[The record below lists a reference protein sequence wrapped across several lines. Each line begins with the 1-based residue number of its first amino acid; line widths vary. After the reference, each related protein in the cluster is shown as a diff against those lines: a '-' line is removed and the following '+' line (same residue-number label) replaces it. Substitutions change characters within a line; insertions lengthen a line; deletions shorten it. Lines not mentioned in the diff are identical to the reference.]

1 MKNPDQLRHILKTI
15 SWRIVGTI
23 DTMVVSFFITGSI
36 KVGVAIGGFEVFTK
50 MVLYYFHERL
60 WFKYIDFGRN
70 KERLKNGLDGVVEK
84 TVEKKTKSSLNRSS
98 INEGA
103 KQRTSNDVSLN
114 IKYQNYTITLPD
126 RIEQNNHSPKVF
138 WMTGLSGSGKS
149 TIANALQNELFQK
162 GYQVY
167 VLDGDN
173 VRGGLNK
180 DLDFSD
186 EGRIENIRR
195 ISEVAK
201 LFADAGFVVITAFI
215 SPFQSDREQAKNI
228 IGSEYFC
235 EVFVDTPLEICE
247 QRDVKGL
254 YKKARAGEIPNFTG
268 IGSAFEKPEAAD
280 VVLRTDSMQVEEAVR
295 YLVRMLDS

>member
-15 SWRIVGTI
+15 SWRIVGTL
-23 DTMVVSFFITGSI
+23 DTIIISYIITGSVSI
-36 KVGVAIGGFEVFTK
+36 GMAIGGFEVFTK
-50 MVLYYFHERL
+50 MILYYLHERA
-60 WFKYIDFGRN
+60 WYKYVNLGRGASATSDWQ
-70 KERLKNGLDGVVEK
+70 LA
-84 TVEKKTKSSLNRSS
+84 SSTQHPA
-98 INEGA
+98 A
-103 KQRTSNDVSLN
+103 KPQHPAANITPQSYAISLS
-114 IKYQNYTITLPD
+114 D
-126 RIEQNNHSPKVF
+126 RIEQNKHHPKVF

-149 TIANALQNELFQK
+149 TIANALQNELFQS

-186 EGRIENIRR
+186 EGRVENIRR

-215 SPFQSDREQAKNI
+215 SPFKADRKQAKQI
-228 IGSEYFC
+228 IGEGTFC

-254 YKKARAGEIPNFTG
+254 YKKARAGEIKNFTG
-268 IGSAFEKPEAAD
+268 IDSNFEEPEAPD
-280 VVLRTDSMQVEEAVR
+280 VHVETANLNIEECVEVLFRHLAAS
-295 YLVRMLDS
+295 S

>member
-1 MKNPDQLRHILKTI
+1 
-15 SWRIVGTI
+15 
-23 DTMVVSFFITGSI
+23 MVVSYFITGSI
-36 KVGVAIGGFEVFTK
+36 KVGLAIGGFEVFTK

-60 WFKYIDFGRN
+60 WFRYVSLGRSTLDTSN
-70 KERLKNGLDGVVEK
+70 SPLATSNQKPETKNLQTATSNQK
-84 TVEKKTKSSLNRSS
+84 PIAKSQQPVASSQKPLSAEPATNIVQQSYTISLN
-98 INEGA
+98 E
-103 KQRTSNDVSLN
+103 
-114 IKYQNYTITLPD
+114 

-201 LFADAGFVVITAFI
+201 LFSDAGFIVITAFI
-215 SPFQSDREQAKNI
+215 SPFRSDRQQAREI
-228 IGSEYFC
+228 IGDDNFC
-235 EVFVDTPLEICE
+235 EVFVDTPLEVCE

-280 VVLRTDSMQVEEAVR
+280 ILIQSVDMTVQESVR
-295 YLVRMLDS
+295 KLMDKLV

>member
-1 MKNPDQLRHILKTI
+1 
-15 SWRIVGTI
+15 
-23 DTMVVSFFITGSI
+23 MVVSYFITGSI
-36 KVGVAIGGFEVFTK
+36 KVGLAIGGFEVFTK

-60 WFKYIDFGRN
+60 WFRYVSLGRSTSATGN
-70 KERLKNGLDGVVEK
+70 SPLATGNQKLETRNQKPETNIVQQSY
-84 TVEKKTKSSLNRSS
+84 TISLN
-98 INEGA
+98 
-103 KQRTSNDVSLN
+103 
-114 IKYQNYTITLPD
+114 D
-126 RIEQNNHSPKVF
+126 RIEQNKHSPKVF

-186 EGRIENIRR
+186 GGRIENIRR

-247 QRDVKGL
+247 KRDVKGL

-280 VVLRTDSMQVEEAVR
+280 ILIQSVDMTVQESVR
-295 YLVRMLDS
+295 KLMDELN

>member
-1 MKNPDQLRHILKTI
+1 
-15 SWRIVGTI
+15 
-23 DTMVVSFFITGSI
+23 MVVSFFITGSI
-36 KVGVAIGGFEVFTK
+36 KVGMAIGGFEVFTK

-60 WFKYIDFGRN
+60 WFRYVSLGRSTSATSDLPLATRN
-70 KERLKNGLDGVVEK
+70 QKLETNIVQQSY
-84 TVEKKTKSSLNRSS
+84 TISLN
-98 INEGA
+98 E
-103 KQRTSNDVSLN
+103 
-114 IKYQNYTITLPD
+114 
-126 RIEQNNHSPKVF
+126 RIEQNNHTPKVF

-149 TIANALQNELFQK
+149 TIANAFQNELFQK

-268 IGSAFEKPEAAD
+268 IGSAFEKPEKPD
-280 VVLRTDSMQVEEAVR
+280 VQLKTQKMEVTECVKLLERLLAS
-295 YLVRMLDS
+295 SH

>member
-1 MKNPDQLRHILKTI
+1 
-15 SWRIVGTI
+15 
-23 DTMVVSFFITGSI
+23 MVVSYFITGSI
-36 KVGVAIGGFEVFTK
+36 KVGLAIGGFEVFTK

-60 WFKYIDFGRN
+60 WFRYVSLGRSTSDTSN
-70 KERLKNGLDGVVEK
+70 SPLATSNQKPETRNLQTATSNQKPIA
-84 TVEKKTKSSLNRSS
+84 KSQQPVASSQKPLSAEPATNIVQQSYTISLN
-98 INEGA
+98 E
-103 KQRTSNDVSLN
+103 
-114 IKYQNYTITLPD
+114 

-186 EGRIENIRR
+186 GGRIENIRR

-268 IGSAFEKPEAAD
+268 IGSAFEKPKAAD
-280 VVLRTDSMQVEEAVR
+280 VVLRTDSMVVEEAVQ

>member
-1 MKNPDQLRHILKTI
+1 
-15 SWRIVGTI
+15 
-23 DTMVVSFFITGSI
+23 MVVSYFITGSI
-36 KVGVAIGGFEVFTK
+36 KVGLAIGGFEVFTK

-60 WFKYIDFGRN
+60 WFSYVSLGRSTSATGN
-70 KERLKNGLDGVVEK
+70 SPLATGNQKLETRNQKPETNIVQQSY
-84 TVEKKTKSSLNRSS
+84 TISLN
-98 INEGA
+98 
-103 KQRTSNDVSLN
+103 
-114 IKYQNYTITLPD
+114 D
-126 RIEQNNHSPKVF
+126 RIEQNKHSPKVF

-173 VRGGLNK
+173 IRRGLNQ

-186 EGRIENIRR
+186 KGRIENIRR

-215 SPFQSDREQAKNI
+215 SPFQSDREQARKI

-268 IGSAFEKPEAAD
+268 IGSAFEKPEKPD
-280 VVLRTDSMQVEEAVR
+280 VQLKTQKMEVTECVKLLERLLAS
-295 YLVRMLDS
+295 SH

>member
-1 MKNPDQLRHILKTI
+1 
-15 SWRIVGTI
+15 
-23 DTMVVSFFITGSI
+23 
-36 KVGVAIGGFEVFTK
+36 
-50 MVLYYFHERL
+50 
-60 WFKYIDFGRN
+60 
-70 KERLKNGLDGVVEK
+70 
-84 TVEKKTKSSLNRSS
+84 
-98 INEGA
+98 
-103 KQRTSNDVSLN
+103 
-114 IKYQNYTITLPD
+114 
-126 RIEQNNHSPKVF
+126 
-138 WMTGLSGSGKS
+138 MTGLSGSGKS

-254 YKKARAGEIPNFTG
+254 YKKARAGEIPYFTG
-268 IGSAFEKPEAAD
+268 IGSAFEKPEKPD
-280 VVLRTDSMQVEEAVR
+280 VQLKTQKMEVTECVKLLEGLLAS
-295 YLVRMLDS
+295 SH

>member
-1 MKNPDQLRHILKTI
+1 
-15 SWRIVGTI
+15 
-23 DTMVVSFFITGSI
+23 MVVSYFITGSI
-36 KVGVAIGGFEVFTK
+36 KVGLAIGGFEVFTK

-60 WFKYIDFGRN
+60 WFSYVSLGRSTSATGN
-70 KERLKNGLDGVVEK
+70 SPLATGNQKLETRNQKPETNIVQQSY
-84 TVEKKTKSSLNRSS
+84 TISLN
-98 INEGA
+98 
-103 KQRTSNDVSLN
+103 
-114 IKYQNYTITLPD
+114 D
-126 RIEQNNHSPKVF
+126 RIEQNKHSPKVF

-186 EGRIENIRR
+186 GGRIENIRR

-280 VVLRTDSMQVEEAVR
+280 VVLHTDSIKVEEAVQ

>member
-1 MKNPDQLRHILKTI
+1 MPLTRNQKPETHIVPQ
-15 SWRIVGTI
+15 SY
-23 DTMVVSFFITGSI
+23 S
-36 KVGVAIGGFEVFTK
+36 
-50 MVLYYFHERL
+50 
-60 WFKYIDFGRN
+60 
-70 KERLKNGLDGVVEK
+70 
-84 TVEKKTKSSLNRSS
+84 
-98 INEGA
+98 
-103 KQRTSNDVSLN
+103 
-114 IKYQNYTITLPD
+114 ITLQD
-126 RIEQNNHSPKVF
+126 RIQKQKHAPKVF

-201 LFADAGFVVITAFI
+201 LFSDAGFIVIAAFI
-215 SPFQSDREQAKNI
+215 SPFRSDRQQAREI
-228 IGSEYFC
+228 IGDDTFC
-235 EVFVDTPLEICE
+235 EVFVDTPLEVCE

-254 YKKARAGEIPNFTG
+254 YKKARAGEIKNFTG
-268 IGSAFEKPEAAD
+268 IGSAFEKPEKPE
-280 VVLRTDSMQVEEAVR
+280 VQVKTQEMEVTDCVKLLEGLLAS
-295 YLVRMLDS
+295 SN

>member
-1 MKNPDQLRHILKTI
+1 
-15 SWRIVGTI
+15 
-23 DTMVVSFFITGSI
+23 MVVSFFITGSI
-36 KVGVAIGGFEVFTK
+36 KVGMAIGGFEVFTK

-60 WFKYIDFGRN
+60 WFSYVSLGRSTSATSN
-70 KERLKNGLDGVVEK
+70 SPLASSNQKLETRNQKPETNIVQQSY
-84 TVEKKTKSSLNRSS
+84 TISLN
-98 INEGA
+98 E
-103 KQRTSNDVSLN
+103 
-114 IKYQNYTITLPD
+114 

-149 TIANALQNELFQK
+149 TIANAFQNELFQK

-186 EGRIENIRR
+186 GGRIENIRR
-195 ISEVAK
+195 ISEVSK

-280 VVLRTDSMQVEEAVR
+280 ILIQSVDMTVQESVR
-295 YLVRMLDS
+295 KLMDELN

>member
-1 MKNPDQLRHILKTI
+1 
-15 SWRIVGTI
+15 
-23 DTMVVSFFITGSI
+23 MVVSFFITGSI
-36 KVGVAIGGFEVFTK
+36 KVGMAIGGFEVFTK

-70 KERLKNGLDGVVEK
+70 KEGLKNGLDGVVEK
-84 TVEKKTKSSLNRSS
+84 TVEKKTKPSLNRSS
-98 INEGA
+98 VNEGA

-114 IKYQNYTITLPD
+114 LKYQNYSITLPD
-126 RIEQNNHSPKVF
+126 RIKKNNHSPKVF

-268 IGSAFEKPEAAD
+268 IGSVFEKPEAAD
-280 VVLRTDSMQVEEAVR
+280 VVLRTDSMEVEEAVQ

>member
-1 MKNPDQLRHILKTI
+1 MLLRK
-15 SWRIVGTI
+15 
-23 DTMVVSFFITGSI
+23 
-36 KVGVAIGGFEVFTK
+36 
-50 MVLYYFHERL
+50 
-60 WFKYIDFGRN
+60 
-70 KERLKNGLDGVVEK
+70 RLK
-84 TVEKKTKSSLNRSS
+84 KKTKPSLNRSS

-103 KQRTSNDVSLN
+103 IQRTSNDVSLN
-114 IKYQNYTITLPD
+114 IKYQNYTISLNN
-126 RIEQNNHSPKVF
+126 RIEQNKHSPKVF

-280 VVLRTDSMQVEEAVR
+280 ILIQSVDMTVQESVR
-295 YLVRMLDS
+295 KLMDELI

>member
-1 MKNPDQLRHILKTI
+1 MPLTINQKPETHIVPQ
-15 SWRIVGTI
+15 SY
-23 DTMVVSFFITGSI
+23 S
-36 KVGVAIGGFEVFTK
+36 
-50 MVLYYFHERL
+50 
-60 WFKYIDFGRN
+60 
-70 KERLKNGLDGVVEK
+70 
-84 TVEKKTKSSLNRSS
+84 
-98 INEGA
+98 
-103 KQRTSNDVSLN
+103 
-114 IKYQNYTITLPD
+114 ITLQD
-126 RIEQNNHSPKVF
+126 RIQKQKHAPKVF

-201 LFADAGFVVITAFI
+201 LFSDAGFIVIAAFI
-215 SPFQSDREQAKNI
+215 SPFRSDRQQAREI
-228 IGSEYFC
+228 IGDDTFC
-235 EVFVDTPLEICE
+235 EVFVDTPLEVCE

-254 YKKARAGEIPNFTG
+254 YKKARAGEIKNFTG
-268 IGSAFEKPEAAD
+268 IGSAFEKPEKPE
-280 VVLRTDSMQVEEAVR
+280 VQVKTQEMEVTDCVKLLEGLLAS
-295 YLVRMLDS
+295 SN

>member
-1 MKNPDQLRHILKTI
+1 M
-15 SWRIVGTI
+15 
-23 DTMVVSFFITGSI
+23 
-36 KVGVAIGGFEVFTK
+36 AIGGFEVFTK

-60 WFKYIDFGRN
+60 WFSYVSLGRSTSATSDLPLAPSN
-70 KERLKNGLDGVVEK
+70 QKLETRNQKHGSNSQQPVASSQKPLSTGPATNIVHQ
-84 TVEKKTKSSLNRSS
+84 SYSISLN
-98 INEGA
+98 N
-103 KQRTSNDVSLN
+103 
-114 IKYQNYTITLPD
+114 

-186 EGRIENIRR
+186 GGRIENIRR

-254 YKKARAGEIPNFTG
+254 YKKARAGKIPNFTG
-268 IGSAFEKPEAAD
+268 IGSAFEKPEEPD
-280 VVLRTDSMQVEEAVR
+280 VQVKTQEMEVTECVKLLERLLA
-295 YLVRMLDS
+295 SSH